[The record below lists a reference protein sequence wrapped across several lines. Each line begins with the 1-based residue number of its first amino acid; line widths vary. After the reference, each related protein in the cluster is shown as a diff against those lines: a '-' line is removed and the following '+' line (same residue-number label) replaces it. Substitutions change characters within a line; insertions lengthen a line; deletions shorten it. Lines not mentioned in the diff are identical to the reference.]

1 MDDLVLTC
9 LLILLGA
16 ALANLLDVIF
26 CFTPRISAWITDR
39 LGD

>member
-1 MDDLVLTC
+1 MDDLVLAC

-26 CFTPRISAWITDR
+26 AFTPRISAWIAGR